1 MQNSSF
7 TTSLFRVTFTPDNSS
22 LSFDIN
28 GYSLQSAKVVIGITV
43 YGYGYKVV
51 DQKRIDP
58 CGSDSKDLKGLCPM
72 PAAAIQ
78 ILGNAAITSDE
89 LKKIPSGSYY
99 HKSGVHELTT
109 VDAIYYIPDLD
120 GKVIVWINSTETG
133 QPLACVSAELGNA
146 KTVHQKGVALGIA
159 VVVLLGLIL
168 SAIASGGGHSTTAAH
183 LAANALALF
192 GYFQAQALIGMTAV
206 TMPPIVRSWTQNFQW
221 SMGIIRVGFLQKMAT
236 WYLRSTGGKQ
246 STYLS
251 NLATTSVQVQKRSLY
266 RRTNSQMAIAESL
279 KHLTVKGIERVGF
292 VSKIEITN
300 IFFTSYMFFCIFI
313 VCTIVAVVLFKVIL
327 ELLHKAKWIKPER
340 FQDFRVGWKVML
352 KGILF
357 RIVLITFPQIIVL
370 GFWELTRRDSP
381 AETALAVC
389 TIVTVLALL
398 FWGSYNVWH
407 RARRSIAL
415 HGNPAYILFSDSA
428 ILNKWGFLYVQFKA
442 TMYFFI
448 IINLL
453 HILMKALFIA
463 FGQKNGTVQAVG
475 LLVLELIMLVTICVM
490 RPYMDKKTNGV
501 NISIAVV
508 NFINVILLLFFS
520 NIFGVPSLAIGIMG
534 VLFFI
539 LNTVFALVL
548 LIMVLWA
555 SISAILSKNPD
566 TRYQTMRDDRGSF
579 IKSTSKHNLHDELD
593 ALGAAARGDGQQSQ
607 MSLARGGEGKL
618 HKPMTQLDDES
629 GGSGRPLLDNE
640 LGHIQGG
647 FPPMRSHDS
656 LMPRRNESPLRTG
669 SPAQRGEGPWK
680 RGVGY

>member
-28 GYSLQSAKVVIGITV
+28 GYSLQSAKVIIGITV
-43 YGYGYKVV
+43 LGYGYKVV

-58 CGSDSKDLKGLCPM
+58 CSSDGKGLKGLCPM

-78 ILGNAAITSDE
+78 ILGNALVPSNE
-89 LKKIPSGSYY
+89 LKKIP
-99 HKSGVHELTT
+99 
-109 VDAIYYIPDLD
+109 DAIYYIPDLD
-120 GKVIVWINSTETG
+120 GKVVVWINSTETG
-133 QPLACVSAELGNA
+133 QPLACVTAELGNG
-146 KTVHQKGVALGIA
+146 KTVHQKGVAWSIA

-168 SAIASGGGHSTTAAH
+168 SAVASGGGHSTTAAH

-206 TMPPIVRSWTQNFQW
+206 SMPPIVRSWTQNFQW

-236 WYLRSTGGKQ
+236 WYLRSTGGQQ

-251 NLATTSVQVQKRSLY
+251 NLARTSVQVQKRSLS
-266 RRTNSQMAIAESL
+266 RRTNSQMVNAERL
-279 KHLTVKGIERVGF
+279 KHLTVRGIERVGF

-300 IFFTSYMFFCIFI
+300 IFFTSYLFFCIFI
-313 VCTIVAVVLFKVIL
+313 FSTVIAVVLFKAIL

-357 RIVLITFPQIIVL
+357 RIVLITFPQIVVL
-370 GFWELTRRDSP
+370 CFWELTRRDSP

-389 TIVTVLALL
+389 TIITVVALL
-398 FWGSYNVWH
+398 SWGAYNVWN

-415 HGNPAYILFSDSA
+415 HNNPAYILFSDTA

-448 IINLL
+448 IVTLL
-453 HILMKALFIA
+453 HTLAKALFIA
-463 FGQKNGTVQAVG
+463 FGQGRGTVQAVG
-475 LLVLELIMLVTICVM
+475 LLVLELILLVAVCVM
-490 RPYMDKKTNGV
+490 RPFMDKKTNGV
-501 NISIAVV
+501 NISIAVI
-508 NFINVILLLFFS
+508 NFINVVLLLFFS

-539 LNTVFALVL
+539 LNVVFALVL

-555 SISAILSKNPD
+555 SISGILSKNPD
-566 TRYQTMRDDRGSF
+566 IRYQPMRDDRGSF
-579 IKSTSKHNLHDELD
+579 IKSSSNKNLHDELD
-593 ALGAAARGDGQQSQ
+593 ALGATARGDGQYNQTTKPKIPFDDGS
-607 MSLARGGEGKL
+607 GESGKTL
-618 HKPMTQLDDES
+618 LDDGHGHLRTGVSPMTS
-629 GGSGRPLLDNE
+629 Y
-640 LGHIQGG
+640 
-647 FPPMRSHDS
+647 DS
-656 LMPRRNESPLRTG
+656 LMTGSQDIPLRPTG
-669 SPAQRGEGPWK
+669 EALWK